1 MISSKRKIIL
11 DKTYIKAIAF
21 DILLG
26 LSVGSV
32 ISLLLFLGFY
42 RYKGAADLM
51 EILPM
56 FFVLIFINSPYSY
69 LFRLVLLVPIYA
81 PILSILVTR
90 PLIQNTT
97 SRKSWIFPI
106 LSVTTTSALAAVT
119 TTIVGS
125 LVIGYGNGV
134 LYLKVLLVGLL
145 FIFPGFLA
153 GILLGFI
160 FTPARRIFKILIAVI
175 ASAIV
180 GGFFEIAFLNYIV
193 QSNR

>member
-1 MISSKRKIIL
+1 
-11 DKTYIKAIAF
+11 
-21 DILLG
+21 
-26 LSVGSV
+26 
-32 ISLLLFLGFY
+32 
-42 RYKGAADLM
+42 M

-106 LSVTTTSALAAVT
+106 FSVAATSALVAVT

-125 LVIGYGNGV
+125 LVIGYGDGT
-134 LYLKVLLVGLL
+134 LYLKVIAISLL
-145 FIFPGFLA
+145 FIFLGFLA
-153 GILLGFI
+153 GILLGYLFAP
-160 FTPARRIFKILIAVI
+160 TRRIFKILIAEI

-180 GGFFEIAFLNYIV
+180 GAFFEIAFLIYIV
-193 QSNR
+193 R

>member
-11 DKTYIKAIAF
+11 DKTYIKGIAI

-32 ISLLLFLGFY
+32 TILLLFLGFY

-69 LFRLVLLVPIYA
+69 LFRLVLLVPIYG

-90 PLIQNTT
+90 PLIQNIT

-106 LSVTTTSALAAVT
+106 LSVAVTSALVAVT

-125 LVIGYGNGV
+125 LVIGYGDGT
-134 LYLKVLLVGLL
+134 LYLKVIAISLL
-145 FIFPGFLA
+145 FIFLGFLA
-153 GILLGFI
+153 GILLGYLFAP
-160 FTPARRIFKILIAVI
+160 TRRIFKILIAEI

-180 GGFFEIAFLNYIV
+180 GAFFEIAFLIYIV
-193 QSNR
+193 R

>member
-11 DKTYIKAIAF
+11 DKTYIKAIAV

-81 PILSILVTR
+81 PVLSILVTR

-106 LSVTTTSALAAVT
+106 FSVAATSALVAVT

-125 LVIGYGNGV
+125 LVIGYGDGT
-134 LYLKVLLVGLL
+134 LYLKVIAISLL
-145 FIFPGFLA
+145 FIFLGFLA
-153 GILLGFI
+153 GILLGYLFAP
-160 FTPARRIFKILIAVI
+160 TRRIFKILIAEI

-180 GGFFEIAFLNYIV
+180 GAFFEIAFLIYIV
-193 QSNR
+193 R

>member
-11 DKTYIKAIAF
+11 DKTSIRTIAV
-21 DILLG
+21 DILLS
-26 LSVGSV
+26 LSVGCV

-42 RYKGAADLM
+42 RFNGAADLM
-51 EILPM
+51 EIIPM
-56 FFVLIFINSPYSY
+56 FFVLIFFNSPYSFV
-69 LFRLVLLVPIYA
+69 FRLVILVPIYA
-81 PILSILVTR
+81 PIISILVTR
-90 PLIQNTT
+90 SLVQKTT

-106 LSVTTTSALAAVT
+106 LCVAATSAIVAVI

-125 LVIGYGNGV
+125 LVLGYGNSA
-134 LYLKVLLVGLL
+134 LYLKVLFIGLL

-153 GILLGFI
+153 GILLGFL

-193 QSNR
+193 Q

>member
-11 DKTYIKAIAF
+11 DKTYIKAIAV

-26 LSVGSV
+26 LSVGSL

-81 PILSILVTR
+81 PILSILVTKL
-90 PLIQNTT
+90 LIQNTT

-106 LSVTTTSALAAVT
+106 LSVAATSALVVVT
-119 TTIVGS
+119 TTIVG
-125 LVIGYGNGV
+125 LFVLGYGNGA
-134 LYLKVLLVGLL
+134 LYLQMLFIGLL
-145 FIFPGFLA
+145 FILPGFLA
-153 GILLGFI
+153 GTLLGYLFI
-160 FTPARRIFKILIAVI
+160 PTRRILKILIAVI
-175 ASAIV
+175 ASAFV
-180 GGFFEIAFLNYIV
+180 GGFFEIAFLMHIV
-193 QSNR
+193 Q

>member
-1 MISSKRKIIL
+1 MINPKRKIIL
-11 DKTYIKAIAF
+11 DKNSIKTITV

-26 LSVGSV
+26 LSVGCV

-42 RYKGAADLM
+42 RYNGAADLM
-51 EILPM
+51 EIVPM
-56 FFVLIFINSPYSY
+56 FFVLIIFNSPYSY
-69 LFRLVLLVPIYA
+69 VFRLVILVPIYA
-81 PILSILVTR
+81 PIIGILVTR
-90 PLIQNTT
+90 SLVQKTT

-106 LSVTTTSALAAVT
+106 LCVAATSAIVAVT

>member
-11 DKTYIKAIAF
+11 DKTSIKTVAV
-21 DILLG
+21 DILLA
-26 LSVGSV
+26 LSVGAG

-42 RYKGAADLM
+42 RFKGAADPM

-56 FFVLIFINSPYSY
+56 FFVLIFINTPYSN
-69 LFRLVLLVPIYA
+69 LFRLVILVPIYA
-81 PILSILVTR
+81 PILSMLVTR
-90 PLIQNTT
+90 SLVQKTT

-106 LSVTTTSALAAVT
+106 LGAAAASAMVAVT
-119 TTIVGS
+119 TTIVGL
-125 LVIGYGNGV
+125 LVMGYGNGA
-134 LYLKVLLVGLL
+134 LHLKVLFIGLL

-153 GILLGFI
+153 GILLGYLFVP
-160 FTPARRIFKILIAVI
+160 TRRIFKILIAVI

-193 QSNR
+193 Q

>member
-11 DKTYIKAIAF
+11 DKTYIKAIAV

-106 LSVTTTSALAAVT
+106 LSVAATSALVAVT

-125 LVIGYGNGV
+125 LAIGYGDGT
-134 LYLKVLLVGLL
+134 LYLKVIAISLL
-145 FIFPGFLA
+145 FIFLGFLA
-153 GILLGFI
+153 GILLGYLFAP
-160 FTPARRIFKILIAVI
+160 TRRIFKILIAEI

-180 GGFFEIAFLNYIV
+180 GAFFEIAFLIYIV
-193 QSNR
+193 R

>member
-11 DKTYIKAIAF
+11 DKTYIKAIAV

-97 SRKSWIFPI
+97 SRMSWIFPI
-106 LSVTTTSALAAVT
+106 LSVAATSALVAVT
-119 TTIVGS
+119 TTIVGL
-125 LVIGYGNGV
+125 LVIGYGDGT
-134 LYLKVLLVGLL
+134 LYLKVIAISLL
-145 FIFPGFLA
+145 FIFLGFLA
-153 GILLGFI
+153 GILLGYLFVP
-160 FTPARRIFKILIAVI
+160 TRRIFKILIAEI
-175 ASAIV
+175 TSAIV
-180 GGFFEIAFLNYIV
+180 GAFFEIAFLIYIV
-193 QSNR
+193 R

>member
-1 MISSKRKIIL
+1 MISSKRKIIF
-11 DKTYIKAIAF
+11 DKTSFKNISA

-26 LSVGSV
+26 LSLGCV

-69 LFRLVLLVPIYA
+69 LFRFILLVPIYA
-81 PILSILVTR
+81 PIVSILVTR
-90 PLIQNTT
+90 SLIQQTT

-106 LSVTTTSALAAVT
+106 LCVTATSAIVAVI
-119 TTIVGS
+119 TTIVG
-125 LVIGYGNGV
+125 LFVIGYGNGA
-134 LYLKVLLVGLL
+134 LYLKVLSNGLP

-153 GILLGFI
+153 GILLGYLFVP
-160 FTPARRIFKILIAVI
+160 TSRIIKILIAVL

-180 GGFFEIAFLNYIV
+180 GGFFEIAFLIYV
-193 QSNR
+193 VR